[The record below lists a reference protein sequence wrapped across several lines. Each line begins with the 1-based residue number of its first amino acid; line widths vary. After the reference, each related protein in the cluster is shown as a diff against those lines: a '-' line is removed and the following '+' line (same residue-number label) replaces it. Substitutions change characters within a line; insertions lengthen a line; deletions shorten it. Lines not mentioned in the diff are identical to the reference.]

1 MSPPILFYFS
11 FHVPG
16 SAAVTRRTGVHE
28 GNFVL
33 SLYYLFYCRL
43 EFNFRSISV
52 TYIIHIVYH
61 EELLRQDDW
70 VSPRP
75 TLSSGVQECKQLMR
89 FVQSIPLD
97 TRLPL
102 RVVSTLTSTIPI
114 LFSVGSLLPT
124 RWRLSV
130 MRISL
135 EFLTTVNLDQQTL
148 VRRELGD
155 C

>member
-1 MSPPILFYFS
+1 
-11 FHVPG
+11 
-16 SAAVTRRTGVHE
+16 
-28 GNFVL
+28 
-33 SLYYLFYCRL
+33 
-43 EFNFRSISV
+43 
-52 TYIIHIVYH
+52 
-61 EELLRQDDW
+61 
-70 VSPRP
+70 
-75 TLSSGVQECKQLMR
+75 MR
-89 FVQSIPLD
+89 FVQSVPLD

-124 RWRLSV
+124 RWRLPV